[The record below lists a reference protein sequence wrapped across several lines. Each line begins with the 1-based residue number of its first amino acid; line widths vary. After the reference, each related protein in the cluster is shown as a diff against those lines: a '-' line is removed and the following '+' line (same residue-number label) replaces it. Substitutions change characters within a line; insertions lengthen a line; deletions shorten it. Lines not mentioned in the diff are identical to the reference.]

1 MDLFFCS
8 IHTSKKSKHG
18 LHFRPR
24 FSITADLDSK
34 HVLDSILS
42 YFKCGHIYINKKKH
56 TAEYNVTKLQD
67 LLNIII
73 PHFIN
78 YPVFCAKLHAFELL
92 NKIVIKLYDKNKTSI
107 EDKREILNWALSM
120 NLTTNRKK
128 EKIEFFFNLL
138 NCNSAEDREFLINN
152 NHSVDIN
159 LCTDDFISGVID
171 GDGSFFISFQKDGKI
186 KTGFNITND
195 KQSKSLL
202 ETIKLRFNEVG

>member
-1 MDLFFCS
+1 
-8 IHTSKKSKHG
+8 
-18 LHFRPR
+18 
-24 FSITADLDSK
+24 
-34 HVLDSILS
+34 
-42 YFKCGHIYINKKKH
+42 
-56 TAEYNVTKLQD
+56 
-67 LLNIII
+67 
-73 PHFIN
+73 
-78 YPVFCAKLHAFELL
+78 
-92 NKIVIKLYDKNKTSI
+92 
-107 EDKREILNWALSM
+107 M